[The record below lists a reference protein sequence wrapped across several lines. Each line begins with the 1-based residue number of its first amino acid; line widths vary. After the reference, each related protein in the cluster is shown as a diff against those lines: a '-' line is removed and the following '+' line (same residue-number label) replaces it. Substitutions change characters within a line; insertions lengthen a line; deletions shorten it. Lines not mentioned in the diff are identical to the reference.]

1 MARPLS
7 NARLD
12 CSRLLADKF
21 TTWRNKEII
30 RHRKV
35 SSYSPIVDG
44 RRNAKNSVRFGVP
57 KCINLHLVCGPGCTH
72 NLSMFVVL
80 YQGNKFVVSLGT
92 VTHQLRP
99 KQCAGFFGIHCCCN
113 LTLNDL
119 PKTSLIWRTSLRLLR
134 MPCKISVVWCTV
146 YNPSSC

>member
-57 KCINLHLVCGPGCTH
+57 KCINLYLVCGPGCTH

-113 LTLNDL
+113 LTFA
-119 PKTSLIWRTSLRLLR
+119 PTRGSGR
-134 MPCKISVVWCTV
+134 
-146 YNPSSC
+146 